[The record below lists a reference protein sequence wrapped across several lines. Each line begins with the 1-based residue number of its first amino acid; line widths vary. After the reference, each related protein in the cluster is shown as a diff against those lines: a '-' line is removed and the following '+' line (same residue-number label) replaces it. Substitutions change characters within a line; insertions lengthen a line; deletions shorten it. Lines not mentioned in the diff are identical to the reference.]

1 MKQNNKLKIAITG
14 GIGSGKST
22 VANIIAQNG
31 FPVYSCDKVY
41 ADLLNSGYF
50 DNIFK
55 KEFGEEIFV
64 NDKLSKDLLI
74 KKLKKENSFN
84 KLNKITHPIIMQ
96 KIFEISKGDDV
107 AFFEVPLLFES
118 KLESEFDQIIVVLRD
133 FEERIKSVINRDKKD
148 KNSIELLA
156 KRQIDYNNID
166 FAKYYV
172 IHNNGNFDDL
182 SAKTNELL
190 AKLFAK

>member
-1 MKQNNKLKIAITG
+1 MKQNKKLKIAITG

-22 VANIIAQNG
+22 VANIIVQNG

-50 DNIFK
+50 DNVFK
-55 KEFGEEIFV
+55 NEFGEEIFV

-172 IHNNGNFDDL
+172 IHNDGNFDDL
-182 SAKTNELL
+182 SAKTNGVL